1 MAGNYAPPAAKTAEL
16 APRAPPS
23 LADEFRTAVTICR
36 THRRD
41 IGIRHVVVRL
51 DDGPKT
57 TLLFGDSIT
66 IDVKPGT
73 HHLRVHNTL
82 FWKNIHFAV
91 ETGEHLEFMI
101 INRGG
106 AWTFS
111 LLAWFG
117 ASPLFLTVQ
126 QRSLA

>member
-1 MAGNYAPPAAKTAEL
+1 MPRHHVPLAAPTAEL
-16 APRAPPS
+16 APRAPAGR
-23 LADEFRTAVTICR
+23 ADEFRTAVTICR
-36 THRRD
+36 THQRD
-41 IGIRHVVVRL
+41 IGLRHVVVRL

-82 FWKNIHFAV
+82 FWKNIDFVV

-106 AWTFS
+106 AWTFG
-111 LLAWFG
+111 LLAWLG

>member
-1 MAGNYAPPAAKTAEL
+1 MARKSVHPSADIAESAPL
-16 APRAPPS
+16 APAGFS
-23 LADEFRTAVTICR
+23 DELRTAVTICR

-57 TLLFGDSIT
+57 TLLFGESVT
-66 IDVKPGT
+66 IDVKPGS

-82 FWKNIHFAV
+82 FWKNIDFV
-91 ETGEHLEFMI
+91 LETGEHLEFMV

-106 AWTFS
+106 AWTFG
-111 LLAWFG
+111 LLAWLG